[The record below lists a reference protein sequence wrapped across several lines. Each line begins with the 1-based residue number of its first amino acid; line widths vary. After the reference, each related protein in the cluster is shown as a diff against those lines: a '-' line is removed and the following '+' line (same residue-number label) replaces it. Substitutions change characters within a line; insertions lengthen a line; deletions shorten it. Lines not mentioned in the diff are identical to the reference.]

1 MLKRFNKDI
10 IYPTKYS
17 IFNHIQPYS
26 TIFNQTYSSTC
37 LVHFG
42 ATMLQSTTIVEPPVA
57 FLTFVKPTI
66 FRGLSNSLMF
76 SQFHPLLINVATK
89 NNFELHVVAICYFS
103 TLVQG
108 YIPNHPNIPILRSK
122 HLRRWR
128 HQLPIVREHLRAS
141 VHAG

>member
-10 IYPTKYS
+10 IYS
-17 IFNHIQPYS
+17 ILQNILYS

-57 FLTFVKPTI
+57 FLDRITFVKPTI

-89 NNFELHVVAICYFS
+89 TNFELHVVAICYFS